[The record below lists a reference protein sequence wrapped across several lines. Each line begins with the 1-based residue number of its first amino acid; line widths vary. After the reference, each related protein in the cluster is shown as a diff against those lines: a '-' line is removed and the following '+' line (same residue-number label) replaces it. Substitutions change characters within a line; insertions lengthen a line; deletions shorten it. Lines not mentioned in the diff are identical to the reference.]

1 MLCYFILFPK
11 LHSSIAVERR
21 KYVYILLLGY
31 WLVQTHEIVHQK
43 SMWLVIVLLAKI
55 WDC

>member
-1 MLCYFILFPK
+1 MLCYLILFPK

-21 KYVYILLLGY
+21 KYVYFLLLGY